1 VNKQSLFFCEKRN
14 SVQGL
19 TLVEVIAGMLISA
32 LCLSTA
38 LQAYVAAVGV
48 GVKAQDSNVALK
60 VIQSDLEDIRQK
72 AQDRDCTLETS
83 LQGEYAQKL
92 MKQAKSQNTETIDNS
107 NFTIIQR
114 ATLPSSDSLS
124 SDYRVDREMLVN
136 FGGLA
141 NATNV
146 LQVAYKVTHSDS
158 GLEITK
164 LNTAVMPD
172 AAMVCP

>member
-1 VNKQSLFFCEKRN
+1 VNKTHLFFCEKRKLAK
-14 SVQGL
+14 GL
-19 TLVEVIAGMLISA
+19 TLVEVIVGMLISA

-72 AQDRDCTLETS
+72 AQEQSDCS
-83 LQGEYAQKL
+83 LQTPQPSGYAQKL
-92 MKQAKSQNTETIDNS
+92 MTQVQPQNPGTSIALPTTGSLPSEYQIARTMSVDNS
-107 NFTIIQR
+107 
-114 ATLPSSDSLS
+114 A
-124 SDYRVDREMLVN
+124 
-136 FGGLA
+136 LA
-141 NATNV
+141 NTTNV
-146 LQVAYKVTHSDS
+146 LQISYDVTRSDS
-158 GLEITK
+158 PVAITK

>member
-1 VNKQSLFFCEKRN
+1 M
-14 SVQGL
+14 QGL

-72 AQDRDCTLETS
+72 AQEQSDCS
-83 LQGEYAQKL
+83 LQTSQPSGYAQKL
-92 MKQAKSQNTETIDNS
+92 M
-107 NFTIIQR
+107 
-114 ATLPSSDSLS
+114 
-124 SDYRVDREMLVN
+124 
-136 FGGLA
+136 
-141 NATNV
+141 TNV
-146 LQVAYKVTHSDS
+146 LGENPATFSDPSTPWVVLPNPTSLPSDYQIDRKMFVDNSASANTTNLLQIAYKVTHSDS